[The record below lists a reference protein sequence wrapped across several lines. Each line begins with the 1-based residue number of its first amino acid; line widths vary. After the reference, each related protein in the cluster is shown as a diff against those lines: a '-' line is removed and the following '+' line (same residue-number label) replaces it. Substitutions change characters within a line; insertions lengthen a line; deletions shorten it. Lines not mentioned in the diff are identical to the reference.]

1 MQYALLAYL
10 KKKKKKK
17 EFFPLLSRS
26 VELSNLLG
34 LIFFPHL

>member
-10 KKKKKKK
+10 KKKKKK